1 MESILKVLNVALVA
15 SLAAASIG
23 CVIDVEGFEATEE
36 DQRVF
41 SVSGTPDVTLSTFDG
56 PIVVEG
62 WDRPEVRVVIEK
74 RGANADALENIE
86 IQAEQSGNTIR
97 VAAIERDR
105 RGFAVTVSIS
115 SWRGAKL
122 VASVPREANL
132 VAATDDGSVTIEN
145 VKGVIELRTND
156 GRIRGFGLAGAVT
169 AETDDGSVYLEEVD
183 GRVDART
190 DDGSLEVSGRLNG
203 VRLRTD
209 DGRVRVGVTRDS
221 AMAAD
226 WDIETDDGRV
236 TLALPAGFSADL
248 DARTQDGR
256 VLVDDVFGGGAG
268 AEGTL
273 RYTIGDGGHTLRVR
287 SGEGT
292 IRIEES

>member
-41 SVSGTPDVTLSTFDG
+41 SVSGTPDVTLS
-56 PIVVEG
+56 
-62 WDRPEVRVVIEK
+62 
-74 RGANADALENIE
+74 
-86 IQAEQSGNTIR
+86 
-97 VAAIERDR
+97 
-105 RGFAVTVSIS
+105 
-115 SWRGAKL
+115 
-122 VASVPREANL
+122 
-132 VAATDDGSVTIEN
+132 
-145 VKGVIELRTND
+145 KGVIELRTN
-156 GRIRGFGLAGAVT
+156 
-169 AETDDGSVYLEEVD
+169 
-183 GRVDART
+183 
-190 DDGSLEVSGRLNG
+190 
-203 VRLRTD
+203 

-226 WDIETDDGRV
+226 WDIETNDGRV

-256 VLVDDVFGGGAG
+256 VLVDDAFGGGAG

-273 RYTIGDGGHTLRVR
+273 R
-287 SGEGT
+287 
-292 IRIEES
+292 